1 MSKKQ
6 STEITVEKFH
16 ELVNKQISKLETK
29 IDRTYEKYPYDA
41 YGLKADNMVDPIRD
55 DIRRLKELKK
65 GVQSADALRAE
76 LERTKGEKAQLKGA
90 LAEAL
95 NALDKY
101 DPGWAQKIQK
111 RWRV

>member
-29 IDRTYEKYPYDA
+29 IDRTYEKYP
-41 YGLKADNMVDPIRD
+41 GPKADNMVDPIRD

-76 LERTKGEKAQLKGA
+76 LERTKGEKSQLMEA
-90 LAEAL
+90 LTEAL
-95 NALDKY
+95 NALSKY
-101 DPGWAQKIQK
+101 DPGWTLKIQK
-111 RWRV
+111 RWKV